1 MPRWTQNDP
10 ALWILPRVRTVRRG
24 DGSLIEF
31 CESVSPLLK
40 YLMTYTGTS
49 RVPGHQAQH
58 RMKIYRLERLDDEA
72 NALSDCSE
80 DLGSSSGLWK
90 F

>member
-1 MPRWTQNDP
+1 
-10 ALWILPRVRTVRRG
+10 
-24 DGSLIEF
+24 
-31 CESVSPLLK
+31 
-40 YLMTYTGTS
+40 MTYTGTS